1 MDQKEIDSYLEK
13 MSENRISFDVSGLPL
28 QFRTSKNQFNSGLV
42 TLNNHCKVLN
52 KLNVKGFVT
61 WIMPT
66 NNELTYLKNQLPNDA
81 KVYLSFEGSC
91 FDLCFSIVPKDK
103 DDRKY
108 YKTLGFK
115 YDYKD

>member
-1 MDQKEIDSYLEK
+1 MRKRYSLIKLLDGVRT
-13 MSENRISFDVSGLPL
+13 MSDLTRVIA
-28 QFRTSKNQFNSGLV
+28 
-42 TLNNHCKVLN
+42 
-52 KLNVKGFVT
+52 
-61 WIMPT
+61 
-66 NNELTYLKNQLPNDA
+66 ELTYLKNQLPNDA

-108 YKTLGFK
+108 YKRIGFE